1 MDNSARL
8 LSMLDRTISSGTLKK
23 ITLSKPLDRSVLRT
37 ECRGVTIKN
46 SPFIQCETF
55 TSDGKA
61 LHKNIP
67 LAEAAD
73 YLAGTLGTQY
83 RQMNI
88 MTTGGDAEAR
98 VSSKG
103 KLTVS
108 GSPGGGQRL
117 EPASHDREKHHI
129 ITEGTVYDFLVALN
143 VTDSDGRVFD
153 RRRAKFRQIDR
164 FLQYISDIYPRL
176 PRDGRLYVLD
186 LCCGKSYL
194 TFAAYWHLTSVMG
207 REVSMVGADLKADV
221 IAFCSDTAKR
231 LGCSGL
237 SFVCCDI
244 MKFVPERSPDLVLS
258 LHACDTATD
267 IVLTTAARL
276 GAKVILST
284 PCCQHQLMNDLK
296 PDSPLGSALMP
307 VMEQSLLKQKLC
319 VALTDA
325 LRCKRLEA
333 AGYSVTVTELID
345 PEDTPK
351 NLLIRAV
358 KVPMPAAVKEKHR
371 AEFEALQDLCGVKLF
386 GENLC

>member
-23 ITLSKPLDRSVLRT
+23 ITLSKPLDRSVLRA
-37 ECRGVTIKN
+37 ECRGITIKN

-117 EPASHDREKHHI
+117 EPASHDREKHRVL
-129 ITEGTVYDFLVALN
+129 TEGTVYDFLVALN

-153 RRRAKFRQIDR
+153 RRRA
-164 FLQYISDIYPRL
+164 
-176 PRDGRLYVLD
+176 RDG
-186 LCCGKSYL
+186 
-194 TFAAYWHLTSVMG
+194 FTS
-207 REVSMVGADLKADV
+207 
-221 IAFCSDTAKR
+221 
-231 LGCSGL
+231 
-237 SFVCCDI
+237 
-244 MKFVPERSPDLVLS
+244 
-258 LHACDTATD
+258 
-267 IVLTTAARL
+267 
-276 GAKVILST
+276 ST
-284 PCCQHQLMNDLK
+284 
-296 PDSPLGSALMP
+296 S
-307 VMEQSLLKQKLC
+307 
-319 VALTDA
+319 
-325 LRCKRLEA
+325 A
-333 AGYSVTVTELID
+333 AG
-345 PEDTPK
+345 
-351 NLLIRAV
+351 RAIS
-358 KVPMPAAVKEKHR
+358 PSPHT
-371 AEFEALQDLCGVKLF
+371 GT
-386 GENLC
+386 

>member
-1 MDNSARL
+1 
-8 LSMLDRTISSGTLKK
+8 
-23 ITLSKPLDRSVLRT
+23 
-37 ECRGVTIKN
+37 
-46 SPFIQCETF
+46 
-55 TSDGKA
+55 
-61 LHKNIP
+61 
-67 LAEAAD
+67 
-73 YLAGTLGTQY
+73 
-83 RQMNI
+83 MNI

-108 GSPGGGQRL
+108 GSPCGGHRI
-117 EPASHDREKHHI
+117 EPASHDREKHRVL
-129 ITEGTVYDFLVALN
+129 TEGTVYDFLVALN

-176 PRDGRLYVLD
+176 PREGRLYVLD

-194 TFAAYWHLTSVMG
+194 TFAAYWYLISVMG

-221 IAFCSDTAKR
+221 IAFCSDTAQK

-371 AEFEALQDLCGVKLF
+371 AELEALQDLCGVKLF

>member
-1 MDNSARL
+1 M
-8 LSMLDRTISSGTLKK
+8 
-23 ITLSKPLDRSVLRT
+23 
-37 ECRGVTIKN
+37 
-46 SPFIQCETF
+46 
-55 TSDGKA
+55 
-61 LHKNIP
+61 IP
-67 LAEAAD
+67 C
-73 YLAGTLGTQY
+73 
-83 RQMNI
+83 
-88 MTTGGDAEAR
+88 
-98 VSSKG
+98 
-103 KLTVS
+103 
-108 GSPGGGQRL
+108 
-117 EPASHDREKHHI
+117 
-129 ITEGTVYDFLVALN
+129 
-143 VTDSDGRVFD
+143 
-153 RRRAKFRQIDR
+153 
-164 FLQYISDIYPRL
+164 L
-176 PRDGRLYVLD
+176 PREGRLYVLD

-194 TFAAYWHLTSVMG
+194 TFAAYWYLTSVMG

-221 IAFCSDTAKR
+221 IAFCSDTAQK

-333 AGYSVTVTELID
+333 AGYSVTVTRAYRPGGH
-345 PEDTPK
+345 PEKPPHPRRKGPHARRSEGKAPRGVRSTSGPLRSK
-351 NLLIRAV
+351 AVRRKPLLISGY
-358 KVPMPAAVKEKHR
+358 PA
-371 AEFEALQDLCGVKLF
+371 KLKNPLTKRF
-386 GENLC
+386 INKSVVRITADDGFIIDNSVYIML

>member
-1 MDNSARL
+1 
-8 LSMLDRTISSGTLKK
+8 
-23 ITLSKPLDRSVLRT
+23 
-37 ECRGVTIKN
+37 
-46 SPFIQCETF
+46 
-55 TSDGKA
+55 
-61 LHKNIP
+61 
-67 LAEAAD
+67 
-73 YLAGTLGTQY
+73 
-83 RQMNI
+83 
-88 MTTGGDAEAR
+88 
-98 VSSKG
+98 
-103 KLTVS
+103 
-108 GSPGGGQRL
+108 
-117 EPASHDREKHHI
+117 
-129 ITEGTVYDFLVALN
+129 
-143 VTDSDGRVFD
+143 
-153 RRRAKFRQIDR
+153 
-164 FLQYISDIYPRL
+164 
-176 PRDGRLYVLD
+176 
-186 LCCGKSYL
+186 
-194 TFAAYWHLTSVMG
+194 MG

-221 IAFCSDTAKR
+221 IAFCSDTAQK

>member
-1 MDNSARL
+1 MPR
-8 LSMLDRTISSGTLKK
+8 GHKK
-23 ITLSKPLDRSVLRT
+23 S
-37 ECRGVTIKN
+37 

-108 GSPGGGQRL
+108 GSPGVGQRI

-129 ITEGTVYDFLVALN
+129 LTEGTVYDYLVALN

-176 PRDGRLYVLD
+176 PREGRLYVLD

-194 TFAAYWHLTSVMG
+194 TFAAYWYLTSVMG

-221 IAFCSDTAKR
+221 IAFCSDTAQK

>member
-23 ITLSKPLDRSVLRT
+23 ITLSKPLDRSVLRA

-108 GSPGGGQRL
+108 GSPGVGQRI

-129 ITEGTVYDFLVALN
+129 LTEGTVYDFLVALN

-153 RRRAKFRQIDR
+153 RRRA
-164 FLQYISDIYPRL
+164 
-176 PRDGRLYVLD
+176 RDG
-186 LCCGKSYL
+186 
-194 TFAAYWHLTSVMG
+194 FTS
-207 REVSMVGADLKADV
+207 
-221 IAFCSDTAKR
+221 
-231 LGCSGL
+231 
-237 SFVCCDI
+237 
-244 MKFVPERSPDLVLS
+244 
-258 LHACDTATD
+258 
-267 IVLTTAARL
+267 
-276 GAKVILST
+276 ST
-284 PCCQHQLMNDLK
+284 
-296 PDSPLGSALMP
+296 S
-307 VMEQSLLKQKLC
+307 
-319 VALTDA
+319 
-325 LRCKRLEA
+325 A
-333 AGYSVTVTELID
+333 AG
-345 PEDTPK
+345 
-351 NLLIRAV
+351 RAIS
-358 KVPMPAAVKEKHR
+358 PSPHT
-371 AEFEALQDLCGVKLF
+371 GT
-386 GENLC
+386 

>member
-1 MDNSARL
+1 MPQRHY
-8 LSMLDRTISSGTLKK
+8 KK
-23 ITLSKPLDRSVLRT
+23 LPY
-37 ECRGVTIKN
+37 
-46 SPFIQCETF
+46 IQCETF
-55 TSDGKA
+55 TADGKA
-61 LHKNIP
+61 LHKNLP
-67 LAEAAD
+67 QSEATAVLAEA
-73 YLAGTLGTQY
+73 LGSRY

-108 GSPGGGQRL
+108 GNPGIGEKL
-117 EPASHDREKHHI
+117 TPASHDREKHHI
-129 ITEGTVYDFLVALN
+129 LDEGTPYDFLIALG
-143 VTDSDGRVFD
+143 VTDNDGRVFD
-153 RRRAKFRQIDR
+153 RKRAKFRQIDR
-164 FLQYISDIYPRL
+164 FLQYICDIYPRL
-176 PRDGRLYVLD
+176 PREGRLYVLD

-194 TFAAYWHLTSVMG
+194 TFAAYWYLTSVMG
-207 REVSMVGADLKADV
+207 REVLMVGADLKADV
-221 IAFCSDTAKR
+221 IAFCSETAEK
-231 LGCSGL
+231 LGYSGL
-237 SFVCCDI
+237 SFICCDI
-244 MKFVPERSPDLVLS
+244 LKFVPERSPDLVLS
-258 LHACDTATD
+258 LHACDIATD

-296 PDSPLGSALMP
+296 PDSKLGSQLLP

-333 AGYSVTVTELID
+333 SGYSVTVTELID

-358 KVPMPAAVKEKHR
+358 KVPMPESLRQRHR
-371 AEFEALQDLCGVKLF
+371 TEFEALENLCGVTLF
-386 GENLC
+386 KGNS

>member
-1 MDNSARL
+1 MDNAARL
-8 LSMLDRTISSGTLKK
+8 LSLLDRTISSGTLKK
-23 ITLSKPLDRSVLRT
+23 ITLSKPLDRSVLRA

-61 LHKNIP
+61 LHNNIP
-67 LAEAAD
+67 LREAAAF
-73 YLAGTLGTQY
+73 LAGTLGTQY

-108 GSPGGGQRL
+108 GNPGGGQRL
-117 EPASHDREKHHI
+117 DPASHDREKQRVL
-129 ITEGTVYDFLVALN
+129 TEGTVYDFLVALN

-176 PRDGRLYVLD
+176 PREGRLYVLD

-194 TFAAYWHLTSVMG
+194 TFAAYWYLTSVMG

-221 IAFCSDTAKR
+221 IAFCSDTAQR

-267 IVLTTAARL
+267 IVLTAAARL

-296 PDSPLGSALMP
+296 PDSQLGTALLP

>member
-23 ITLSKPLDRSVLRT
+23 ITLSKPLDRSVLRA

-73 YLAGTLGTQY
+73 YLTGTLGTQY

-117 EPASHDREKHHI
+117 EPASHDREKHRVL
-129 ITEGTVYDFLVALN
+129 TEGTVYDFLVALN

-176 PRDGRLYVLD
+176 PREGRLYVLD

-194 TFAAYWHLTSVMG
+194 TFAAYWYLTSVMG

-221 IAFCSDTAKR
+221 IAFCSDTAQK

-371 AEFEALQDLCGVKLF
+371 AELEALQDLCGVKLF
-386 GENLC
+386 GESLC